1 MSDPLRQRYE
11 ELKAQI
17 HYHNYRYHVLDAPV
31 ISDAEFDRLMAE
43 LRQIEAEHPEWVT
56 PDSPTQRAGAPP
68 LDKFEK
74 VRHPAPILSLANAFN
89 ADEVRAW
96 FDRIRKLDE
105 RVEHTAFVVEPK
117 IDGLSVVLHYQ
128 DGFFIQGATR
138 GDGEIGED
146 ITPNL
151 RTVRA
156 LPLHIP
162 VLAEAKRPVPKRVVV
177 RGEAFI
183 TIKDFEALN
192 RRLEEA
198 GERTYLNPRN
208 TAAGSLRQLDP
219 QITASRPITLL
230 VYQIVAWE
238 DDQLSP
244 PTTQWETLETLRAWG
259 FPVTEIA
266 RRCQTLEE
274 AIVYAESW
282 IEKRESLP
290 FEADGMVIKIDDLRL
305 AADLGVVGKD
315 PRGAIAFKFPAREV
329 TTRLLEIRVNVGRT
343 GVLTPYAVL
352 EPVEIGGVIVERATL
367 HNFDYIAEK
376 DIRPGDRV
384 LVKRAG
390 DVIPYI
396 IGPVI
401 EARRGDEKPY
411 VPPQNCPVCGQP
423 VEHFE
428 GEVAWYCVNAAC
440 PAQLVRNLEHFVSRN
455 AMDIAGLGIR
465 IVEQLVEAG
474 LVQDVAD
481 LYTLRKEDLLR
492 LEGFAEKKAQNLL
505 DAIQASKSRPLAR
518 LINALGIRGVGEV
531 TAAEL
536 ARCYAD
542 LDALSQATQEE
553 LMQIEGIGPNIA
565 QAIVDWFARP
575 ANRRI
580 LEKLKAAGVWPRA
593 ATPAQAAAAPLADL
607 TFVIT
612 GTLSEFTREEAK
624 AFIEAHG
631 GKVTDSVSRNT
642 SYLVVGENPGSKLQ
656 KALQLGIPLL
666 DEAGLRRLVEERSG
680 RLGD

>member
-17 HYHNYRYHVLDAPV
+17 HYHNYRYHVLDAPL

-43 LRQIEAEHPEWVT
+43 LRRIEAEHPEWVT
-56 PDSPTQRAGAPP
+56 PDSPTQRAGGLP
-68 LDKFEK
+68 LEKFEK

-89 ADEVRAW
+89 AEEVRAW
-96 FDRIRKLDE
+96 FERIRKLDM

-128 DGFFIQGATR
+128 DGMFVQGATR

-156 LPLHIP
+156 LPLRIP
-162 VLAEAKRPVPKRVVV
+162 VSDSGDHPVPRRVVV

-183 TIKDFEALN
+183 LLKDFEALN

-238 DDQLSP
+238 DEKLLP
-244 PTTQWETLETLRAWG
+244 PATQWETLQTLRAWG
-259 FPVTEIA
+259 FPVTDIA
-266 RRCQTLEE
+266 QRYESLEE
-274 AIVYAESW
+274 AIAYAESW
-282 IEKRESLP
+282 SRQRDHLP

-305 AADLGVVGKD
+305 AAELGFVGKD

-329 TTRLLEIRVNVGRT
+329 TTLLREIRVNVGRT

-384 LVKRAG
+384 WVKRAG
-390 DVIPYI
+390 DVIPYV

-411 VPPQNCPVCGQP
+411 IPPAYCPVCHQP

-440 PAQLVRNLEHFVSRN
+440 PAQLVRNLEHFVSRS
-455 AMDIAGLGIR
+455 AMDIAGLGIK

-474 LVQDVAD
+474 LVHDVAD

-505 DAIQASKSRPLAR
+505 NAIQASKSRPLAR

-536 ARCYAD
+536 ARHYPD
-542 LDALSQATQEE
+542 LDALAKASVEE
-553 LMQIEGIGPNIA
+553 LMQIEGIGPNTA
-565 QAIVDWFARP
+565 QAIVDWFSRP
-575 ANRRI
+575 QNQRV
-580 LEKLKAAGVWPRA
+580 LEKLKAAGVWPHSEI
-593 ATPAQAAAAPLADL
+593 AAPSGMAALAGL

-612 GTLSEFTREEAK
+612 GTLKNFTREEAK

-631 GKVTDSVSRNT
+631 GKVTDSVSHTTN
-642 SYLVVGENPGSKLQ
+642 YLVVGENPGSKLQ
-656 KALQLGIPLL
+656 KARQLGIPLL
-666 DEAGLRRLVEERSG
+666 DEKALQQLIRERSG
-680 RLGD
+680 